1 MVWGT
6 SVNGPVNSLVE
17 NGLMDAN
24 IQKGVEDRLDDETE
38 HNAWKLETSLVAGF
52 FNSNTTVHA
61 SFWCHFKL

>member
-24 IQKGVEDRLDDETE
+24 IQKGVEDRLDDETK
-38 HNAWKLETSLVAGF
+38 HNE
-52 FNSNTTVHA
+52 
-61 SFWCHFKL
+61 